1 MKISKTMRGLTQQ
14 AGLAILDILVW
25 AGGIILAI
33 ALIGGLAF
41 LVTSS
46 GTSINYATGLAAIKK
61 CATDVMYGSA
71 DKSTITNTV
80 VLNAQCIPPA
90 WISGTSIVTPEGGS
104 VTLTAANLAGGTNN
118 GFKMAVTNVSNEA
131 CTGMLPGMAPAF
143 YQIDVDATTVKAA
156 GSNSTVPATLAT
168 ACSTT
173 PPVDVNFYFI
183 Q

>member
-1 MKISKTMRGLTQQ
+1 MKIGKSMRGLTQQ

-71 DKSTITNTV
+71 DKSTVTNTV

-90 WISGTSIVTPEGGS
+90 WISGTSIVTP
-104 VTLTAANLAGGTNN
+104 GGTNN

-168 ACSTT
+168 ACSTS
-173 PPVDVNFYFI
+173 PPVNVDFYFI